1 MAICDILDDKFQAT
15 VQLLTENGLHFEKEK
30 GDSALKLYHSLTTIK
45 ECLLKIT
52 GMFLLKNSL

>member
-45 ECLLKIT
+45 ECLLKIA
-52 GMFLLKNSL
+52 GVCLFQDAL